1 MMMVL
6 IAGVHMVLMLM
17 MVYEHVMM
25 DCMVMEYMG
34 PAMDYMVMERM
45 VTEHMVM
52 EYMPR
57 VMLMDNMVRKH
68 SAS

>member
-1 MMMVL
+1 MEILLDWMKAGMMMIL

-17 MVYEHVMM
+17 MEYEHVMM
-25 DCMVMEYMG
+25 DCMVTEYMG
-34 PAMDYMVMERM
+34 QAM
-45 VTEHMVM
+45 VTEHMV
-52 EYMPR
+52 MPR